1 MTTKNEQKQ
10 GFGPLF
16 FSDLLEKF
24 VGIMGKLLSAKLFNF
39 LKKWIL
45 LVGQWAFYGAS
56 GIALLSGIIGA
67 IRLKSANVFF
77 TSLAFAIGFFVV
89 QYVGNKFLYAG
100 DVLIEKN
107 PTRMSSAAFLDSFAL
122 LAIISGAGI
131 LLYGIYF
138 AIKIPSFEPLL
149 FGIVGF
155 VLLWFLA
162 FVLINPDEISVKVV
176 KDTTAG
182 QEAIGI
188 ITLFIKS
195 IMKIVPIIFGVGIIY
210 GAVSMLIHMFGLF
223 KTIPNFFNIFID
235 MKNVVFAGLLPLV
248 AYLGFI
254 LAFLFIDIT
263 RAILSI
269 PEKLDKIAKK

>member
-1 MTTKNEQKQ
+1 MTKKNEQKQ

-89 QYVGNKFLYAG
+89 QYVGNKFLNAG

-107 PTRMSSAAFLDSFAL
+107 PTRMSSAAFLDSFAF
-122 LAIISGAGI
+122 ASIII
-131 LLYGIYF
+131 NFLFYF
-138 AIKIPSFEPLL
+138 FIGPI
-149 FGIVGF
+149 F
-155 VLLWFLA
+155 VYR
-162 FVLINPDEISVKVV
+162 K
-176 KDTTAG
+176 
-182 QEAIGI
+182 
-188 ITLFIKS
+188 IKS
-195 IMKIVPIIFGVGIIY
+195 KFCTFVFFTFY
-210 GAVSMLIHMFGLF
+210 NN
-223 KTIPNFFNIFID
+223 KTIMVVNSSLNYHHPKPSPTISHNFF
-235 MKNVVFAGLLPLV
+235 
-248 AYLGFI
+248 
-254 LAFLFIDIT
+254 
-263 RAILSI
+263 
-269 PEKLDKIAKK
+269 